1 MRPTKVLVIWLLVTL
16 AITALIAGLAAGS
29 ADAKKVRWHTGG
41 ATVYSDGCNGSYR
54 NVCNAYSFAELGG
67 LYKNTA
73 TRMGGLA
80 GGTKVRFILPNGRKV
95 TGRKG
100 DHGLG
105 GPPIG
110 GFPRVADLRCE
121 LLQRGGIYDCQNWSA
136 VVKWRVVR

>member
-1 MRPTKVLVIWLLVTL
+1 MIKSLWVIWALTIALLVYIFAFAT
-16 AITALIAGLAAGS
+16 IED
-29 ADAKKVRWHTGG
+29 ADAKKVKWNKGG

-67 LYKNTA
+67 YTRDTA

-110 GFPRVADLRCE
+110 GFPRVVDLRCE
-121 LLQRGGIYDCQNWSA
+121 LLRRGGINDCRTWSA
-136 VVKWRVVR
+136 VILWRVVR